1 MDEQATPL
9 YRFLAPRYWLLWLGL
24 GVLRVGVWL
33 PFPWRLR
40 LGRLIGWLAFHLVR
54 RRRRIA
60 EINIELCFP
69 DLAPAAQQALVRRH
83 FGALGMAL
91 VEAAMCW
98 WLPDDKIR
106 RLGRVEGLEHLER
119 ALAGGR
125 GAIMLTG
132 HFTALDLGGRFLTM
146 QAPVSAL
153 YRPHENPLFEEIV
166 RRGRERSAEQAIPKS
181 DVRRMLRALR
191 DNHAIWFAP
200 DQSHR
205 RKHSAAVP
213 FFGVPAPTNTATS
226 TFARMSGAAVVP
238 FYPER
243 LPGREGYRLVILPAL
258 ENFPTDDPVADAQR
272 TNLWLEQ
279 EIRRIPEQYL
289 WVHRRFKRTGPEEPD
304 RYAVL

>member
-1 MDEQATPL
+1 MDQQATPL

-33 PFPWRLR
+33 PYPWRLR

-60 EINIELCFP
+60 EINIALCFP
-69 DLAPAAQQALVRRH
+69 ELAPAAQRALVRRH

-181 DVRRMLRALR
+181 DARRMLRALK

-205 RKHSAAVP
+205 RRHSAAVP

-243 LPGREGYRLVILPAL
+243 LPGREGYRLVIMPAL
-258 ENFPTDDPVADAQR
+258 ENFPTDDPVADARR
-272 TNLWLEQ
+272 TNLLLEQ
-279 EIRRIPEQYL
+279 VIRRIPEQYL
-289 WVHRRFKRTGPEEPD
+289 WVHRRFKRTAPGEPD
-304 RYAVL
+304 RYAGV